1 MRTSGTVR
9 WFNDARGCGF
19 ISPQDGSKDCF
30 VRGSAIT
37 GFHTLAEGEV
47 VEFEIAQG
55 ANGPEALNVTRATG
69 ATRRG

>member
-30 VRGSAIT
+30 VRGNAIR

-47 VEFEIAQG
+47 VEFEVAHG
-55 ANGPEALNVTRATG
+55 ANGPEATNVTRATG
-69 ATRRG
+69 VTRHG